1 MKRAEISYNTVVK
14 ELEKLEA
21 RLERAEKKLE
31 KATAKAEKYGVKDMT
46 VTEYR
51 EWISTVETD
60 ENYMIVNKADV
71 EKNGAYFDYRGAK
84 DDVAGL
90 KARIERT
97 EERLVKKFEAYE
109 QEQELNKQ
117 ISDAKSIEEKWQL
130 EFEAEQKE
138 WAKDG
143 ITLEARYYGST
154 PEGRRFFIAGNC
166 GLEMRSRHCFT
177 LYIDGNVVFTSGYFW
192 RAYLEIKNR

>member
-60 ENYMIVNKADV
+60 ENHIIVNKADV

-84 DDVAGL
+84 DDVADL
-90 KARIERT
+90 KAKIERT
-97 EERLVKKFEAYE
+97 EERLVKKYEAYE
-109 QEQELNKQ
+109 KEQELNKQ
-117 ISDAKSIEEKWQL
+117 IADVKSIEEKIKL

-143 ITLEARYYGST
+143 ITLEGRYYGTT
-154 PEGRRFFIAGNC
+154 PKGKRFTIYGNC

-177 LYIDGNVVFTSGYFW
+177 LYIDGNVIFTSGYFW

>member
-1 MKRAEISYNTVVK
+1 MKKAEISYNAVVK

-21 RLERAEKKLE
+21 RLERAEKKFE

-46 VTEYR
+46 VEEYR
-51 EWISTVETD
+51 AWASTIETD
-60 ENYMIVNKADV
+60 ENYTIVNKADI

-84 DDVAGL
+84 DDVADL

-97 EERLVKKFEAYE
+97 EARLVKKYEAYE

-117 ISDAKSIEEKWQL
+117 IADAKSMEEKWQL

-143 ITLEARYYGST
+143 ITLERRYSGIT
-154 PEGRRFFIAGNC
+154 PQGKRFYIDSNC
-166 GLEMRSRHCFT
+166 GWTMRSRHCFT
-177 LYIDGNVVFTSGYFW
+177 LYIDGNVIFTSGYFW
-192 RAYLEIKNR
+192 RAYIEIKNR